1 MIYAVTVLVFIILFF
16 PFTIRLRV
24 LLNSKNKKI
33 FYSIN
38 LYGILK
44 LNCGYIGFANNRL
57 VLRYGKNKEIPLKY
71 KDMFLDDTKVDVI
84 NHFDLIK
91 SSSAIILGGINEDL
105 KVWLS
110 IIIKML
116 NPFIYRLLKLKSP
129 NVKFKND
136 IFLLSEHDT
145 SGGLLEI
152 LAVSNIIA
160 ILELIIKKYIG
171 EFISYVKGKKGQQN

>member
-1 MIYAVTVLVFIILFF
+1 MIYAVTILVFIILFF

-24 LLNSKNKKI
+24 LFNSKNKKI

-57 VLRYGKNKEIPLKY
+57 VLRYGKNKEVPLKY

-105 KVWLS
+105 NLWLA
-110 IIIKML
+110 IIIKTL
-116 NPFIYRLLKLKSP
+116 NPIIYRLFKFKSP
-129 NVKFKND
+129 NINYKND
-136 IFLLSEHDT
+136 IILLSENT
-145 SGGLLEI
+145 AVGGLVEI
-152 LAVSNIIA
+152 VAVSNIFAMI
-160 ILELIIKKYIG
+160 ELIIKKYIG
-171 EFISYVKGKKGQQN
+171 EFITYVQGKKG